1 MCFGPPATSAPFRRR
16 PSSLRKS
23 PPRVVAVLD
32 LQQSGERRAME
43 ALNSYTTGPRK
54 IWRLLAMRRDGEALR
69 VAVEWSRR
77 RSAPW
82 FALVSIAFS
91 DAVVDCRFMVS
102 AKAARAALAASGN
115 GGRHD

>member
-1 MCFGPPATSAPFRRR
+1 MCFYGPAPRVSRRR
-16 PSSLRKS
+16 RVSLSSS
-23 PPRVVAVLD
+23 PPRIVALLYLD
-32 LQQSGERRAME
+32 KRGERQALE

-54 IWRLLAMRRDGEALR
+54 IWRVLAMRRDVDALR

-91 DAVVDCRFMVS
+91 DGVVDCRFKDS
-102 AKAARAALAASGN
+102 AKAARAALS
-115 GGRHD
+115 R

>member
-1 MCFGPPATSAPFRRR
+1 MCFAPATSRSVSRRR

-23 PPRVVAVLD
+23 PPRIVAVLD
-32 LQQSGERRAME
+32 LQKSGERQALE

-54 IWRLLAMRRDGEALR
+54 IWRVLAMRRDVDALR

-82 FALVSIAFS
+82 FALVSIAFCDGS
-91 DAVVDCRFMVS
+91 VLCLFKNS
-102 AKAARAALAASGN
+102 AKAARAALAAASGE
-115 GGRHD
+115 G